1 MKPISISII
10 LLLAMILCSCRSDL
24 PQSGEGFSIAT
35 FNAQTL
41 FDDIEDGDEFD
52 PFHRHDGWSAGKYQ
66 ARLARLRDVI
76 KTSLE
81 VDMLF
86 LQEIE
91 SAKVLEDLLDDSLR
105 RRGYVYYAIAD
116 IDNPISVG
124 FISKHEPISVTL
136 HQIGDQRI
144 VMRAEFLVHG
154 RQLVVYVLHA
164 KSNLGDMDENR
175 RLRKDYA
182 ALVNSLARQDEGS
195 PLVVLGDFNSEP
207 DAEGTDMLAL
217 VGKHSS
223 DQLVDMYCIPVS
235 SSRTGMDG
243 RTFYDAMMDRNCAV
257 GGYGTYFF
265 NGVFHD
271 YDRIL
276 QSRAFI
282 ESFPD
287 ARMTVVTGVSVDG
300 MHPDSYEMEE
310 GEGLSDH
317 FPVKLTL
324 L

>member
-1 MKPISISII
+1 M
-10 LLLAMILCSCRSDL
+10 
-24 PQSGEGFSIAT
+24 
-35 FNAQTL
+35 
-41 FDDIEDGDEFD
+41 
-52 PFHRHDGWSAGKYQ
+52 
-66 ARLARLRDVI
+66 
-76 KTSLE
+76 
-81 VDMLF
+81 
-86 LQEIE
+86 
-91 SAKVLEDLLDDSLR
+91 
-105 RRGYVYYAIAD
+105 
-116 IDNPISVG
+116 
-124 FISKHEPISVTL
+124 
-136 HQIGDQRI
+136 
-144 VMRAEFLVHG
+144 VHG
-154 RQLVVYVLHA
+154 RQLVVYDLHA

-223 DQLVDMYCIPVS
+223 DLLVDMYCIPVS

-257 GGYGTYFF
+257 GGYGTYFY

-276 QSRAFI
+276 QNRAFI

-287 ARMTVVTGVSVDG
+287 ARLTVVTGVSADG